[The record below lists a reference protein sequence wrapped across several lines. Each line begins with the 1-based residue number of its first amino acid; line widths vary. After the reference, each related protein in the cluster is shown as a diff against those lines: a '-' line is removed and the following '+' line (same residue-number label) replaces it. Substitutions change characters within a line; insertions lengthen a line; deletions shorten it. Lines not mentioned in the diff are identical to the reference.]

1 MKIYVLERKQIVPRP
16 HSETFAFFSDAF
28 NLERITPSFLRFR
41 IVTPAPI
48 KMEAGAVIE
57 YRLALF
63 GAPVYW
69 RTVIESW
76 DPEESFVDS
85 QTKGPYALWRHTHL
99 FEEKGPRQTLVRDLV
114 EYSIPYGVLGR
125 MAHGLFVGRW
135 LKKIFDYRAAMISR
149 LMEADDKEEDRI
161 EPHRAIAGR
170 PSRHRAP

>member
-1 MKIYVLERKQIVPRP
+1 MKIYFLERRQLIQLPR
-16 HSETFAFFSDAF
+16 SETFAFFSDTF

-57 YRLALF
+57 YRLALL

-76 DPEESFVDS
+76 TPEESFVDS
-85 QTKGPYALWRHTHL
+85 QIKGPYALWRHTHS
-99 FEEKGPRQTLVRDLV
+99 FEEKGARQTLMRDLV
-114 EYSIPYGVLGR
+114 EYGVPYGALGR
-125 MAHGLFVGRW
+125 IAHALFIERW

-149 LMEADDKEEDRI
+149 LMEAEDKEEDRI
-161 EPHRAIAGR
+161 ERHRAIADR
-170 PSRHRAP
+170 PSRHRTP